1 MLDRYTKDML
11 FTNILNEY
19 SDAEQL
25 DIIEHLV
32 KSLKENNEKYMQ
44 KNSIEEVYSKGLE
57 KILNDIEDL
66 KIKEHDFLLDK
77 ESD

>member
-66 KIKEHDFLLDK
+66 KIKEHNFLLDK
-77 ESD
+77 ENV